1 MAKQIAKLLKASIQE
16 TSDLKEIAKMLSKKG
31 RGGDTMLAHITPKEA
46 ALLKDSGG
54 AGTVNPDT
62 GLLEF
67 YDDEYRY
74 DDDGI
79 FNRYIRLNEPDITT
93 GGYKTGE
100 QFSYSPAETSYGFNK
115 VESPDYASP
124 TTYETGQDRY
134 TGGVK
139 TYDELQQMAAQQYG
153 GKYAPVQPNQPY
165 SGREYYADIEFPPI
179 SSARYS
185 LLGGVPA
192 AEAAAPMNYGSWLS
206 SPAGQEYARQAGL
219 TDVDIATQQA
229 GFGRPST
236 VPPEQPSIV
245 DKALIGPA
253 KSAFEYLKENV
264 TPTEALRL
272 GTAAFGAVQG
282 RRAMQ
287 EAQRQREQSVA
298 EQKALGDPYKQM
310 GSELQRQAQSGEM
323 TPQSAQAFQAL
334 RAQLAQGVETR
345 GGVGAAQAQAQLE
358 MFRNNLLQN
367 QFNYGLQ
374 VSQIGDQIAL
384 GAIRTGMQLDRQL
397 LEANQNFY
405 TNLAQFASGGVP
417 GTQQVRRV

>member
-16 TSDLKEIAKMLSKKG
+16 TSDLKEIARMLSKKG

-67 YDDEYRY
+67 YDGDYRISDY
-74 DDDGI
+74 ADFDA
-79 FNRYIRLNEPDITT
+79 PDVQT
-93 GGYKTGE
+93 GGYRTRQPINVAQE
-100 QFSYSPAETSYGFNK
+100 AAQLEPSYSFAMPRSMPDQSFASPANINYSPAPIDFDTPAQTSPRQFADTYYNPTGF
-115 VESPDYASP
+115 SP
-124 TTYETGQDRY
+124 
-134 TGGVK
+134 
-139 TYDELQQMAAQQYG
+139 
-153 GKYAPVQPNQPY
+153 APVVAPDTYPY
-165 SGREYYADIEFPPI
+165 QNVEM
-179 SSARYS
+179 
-185 LLGGVPA
+185 PA
-192 AEAAAPMNYGSWLS
+192 
-206 SPAGQEYARQAGL
+206 
-219 TDVDIATQQA
+219 
-229 GFGRPST
+229 
-236 VPPEQPSIV
+236 QPSLV

-264 TPTEALRL
+264 SPSEALRL

-298 EQKALGDPYKQM
+298 EQRALGDPYKKM

-405 TNLAQFASGGVP
+405 TNLAGFAVGGIP
-417 GTQQVRRV
+417 QGQQGRRF

>member
-16 TSDLKEIAKMLSKKG
+16 TSDLKEIAKMLAKKG

-46 ALLKDSGG
+46 AVLKESGG

-67 YDDEYRY
+67 YD
-74 DDDGI
+74 G
-79 FNRYIRLNEPDITT
+79 FNISDYADFDAPDIRT
-93 GGYKTGE
+93 GGYRTRAQPE
-100 QFSYSPAETSYGFNK
+100 LSYGFNAPEVDIYSDPTPELAAK
-115 VESPDYASP
+115 QYAGSRTPYPPVSPNQTMD
-124 TTYETGQDRY
+124 DRF
-134 TGGVK
+134 
-139 TYDELQQMAAQQYG
+139 AAQ
-153 GKYAPVQPNQPY
+153 AIA
-165 SGREYYADIEFPPI
+165 ETEFP
-179 SSARYS
+179 SGMGARRDLYA
-185 LLGGVPA
+185 GQ
-192 AEAAAPMNYGSWLS
+192 AAAPISYGDWLS

-219 TDVDIATQQA
+219 ADIGIATQQA
-229 GFGRPST
+229 GFAAPE
-236 VPPEQPSIV
+236 VPTPPGLV
-245 DKALIGPA
+245 DRALIGPA

-264 TPTEALRL
+264 SPSEALKL

-287 EAQRQREQSVA
+287 EAQRQRDQSVA
-298 EQKALGDPYKQM
+298 EQKTLGDPYKKM
-310 GSELQRQAQSGEM
+310 GAELQRQAQAGEM

-405 TNLAQFASGGVP
+405 TNLAQFASSGVP